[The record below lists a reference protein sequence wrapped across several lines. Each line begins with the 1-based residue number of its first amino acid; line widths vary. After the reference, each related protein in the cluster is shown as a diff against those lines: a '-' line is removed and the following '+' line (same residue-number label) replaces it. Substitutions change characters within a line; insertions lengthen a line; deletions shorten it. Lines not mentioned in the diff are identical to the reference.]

1 MGNTALAPVLSTRRG
16 GILRLRLARPERHN
30 ALNTATLARLVELL
44 EPPPT
49 GPVPV
54 LVLEGDGSVFS
65 VGSDIAELAAAGSD
79 QALAYSRLAHQVIR
93 RLEAWPAV
101 TVAYMSGYCLGSA
114 LELALGCDLLIG
126 THDVRLGLPG
136 LAWAM
141 VPCMGGLRRL
151 RQRGG
156 GDLASRLFLAG
167 DVITGQ
173 EAVASRLL
181 DRLVD
186 TPFEVDQ
193 LIVPML
199 DYTPSAVLAI
209 RSLRLEKQGHDDCE
223 SEAALFAQPFASGE
237 TQKRLKALLD
247 E

>member
-1 MGNTALAPVLSTRRG
+1 MGNAAIAPVRSHQRG

-44 EPPPT
+44 EPPAI
-49 GPVPV
+49 GPAPV
-54 LVLEGDGSVFS
+54 LVLEGDGAVFS
-65 VGSDIAELAAAGSD
+65 VGSDIAELAAAGHD
-79 QALAYSRLAHQVIR
+79 QAVTYSRLAHHVVR

-101 TVAYMSGYCLGSA
+101 TVAHLTGYCLGSA

-126 THDVRLGLPG
+126 TPDVRLGLPG

-167 DVITGQ
+167 DVIAGS
-173 EAVASRLL
+173 EAVSLRLL

-186 TPFEVDQ
+186 TPVDVDQ
-193 LIVPML
+193 LVVPML
-199 DYTPSAVLAI
+199 DYMPSAVHAI
-209 RSLRLEKQGHDDCE
+209 RSLRLDKQGHDDCD

-237 TQKRLKALLD
+237 TQKRLKALLG